1 MGEVVQMK
9 PVLAIGDVI
18 DDVLVIPKAEIRVD
32 TDTRASISSKPGGS
46 AGNFACWLASLGVP
60 VEFIGRVGAAD
71 LERHSNEFRV
81 HGVKPLLQADSE
93 LNTGAIVVLVEGQQR
108 SFLTDR
114 GANKNLDLSFLT
126 KEELSKYSML
136 YLSGYS
142 FIESISLSAIQGLI
156 TNAKAAGLQI
166 IVDPGSSG
174 FIADFGAK
182 NFLDALQGVD
192 ILVPSL
198 EEGKLLSGED
208 RPEVIAEFLARYFP
222 IVAVTLGEAGVCVA
236 QSGKAQRVPAFTAEI
251 VDATGAGDSFAAGLV
266 KHLLIGDNL
275 EKTATEAARVAAKA
289 ITIVGGRPKP
299 QKV

>member
-1 MGEVVQMK
+1 MK

-18 DDVLVIPKAEIRVD
+18 DDVLVIPKESIRAD
-32 TDTRASISSKPGGS
+32 TDTPASISSKPGGS

-60 VEFIGRVGAAD
+60 VEFIGRVGEAD
-71 LERHSNEFRV
+71 LERHNTEFLT
-81 HGVKPLLQADSE
+81 HGVKPLLQADPE
-93 LNTGAIVVLVEGQQR
+93 LSTGSIVVLVEGQQR

-114 GANKNLDLSFLT
+114 GANKNLDLSRLT
-126 KEELSKYSML
+126 KEELSKYSVL

-142 FIESISLSAIQGLI
+142 FIESISLSAIRDLI
-156 TNAKAAGLQI
+156 ANAKSAGLQI
-166 IVDPGSSG
+166 IVDPGSAG

-182 NFLDALQGVD
+182 NFLDSLQGVD

-208 RPEVIAEFLARYFP
+208 RPEVIAEFLANYFP
-222 IVAVTLGEAGVCVA
+222 FVAVTLGESGVCVSEA
-236 QSGKAQRVPAFTAEI
+236 GKVQKIPAFSAEI

-266 KHLLIGDNL
+266 KHLLLGENL
-275 EKTATEAARVAAKA
+275 DKAATEAARVAAKA

-299 QKV
+299 QKA